1 MRNAFR
7 FLIAATTLAPCVTGF
22 VTAAFAQDRRAGEL
36 FSPPTASQSD
46 SDQPA
51 APPKTQVLSQLDGA
65 QVIARIDGQIVLACD
80 VLWRVNVLIEAN
92 KSQHPEFAPE
102 QWDQLRRELMKREVA
117 ALVDRK
123 LLYAEF
129 RRKLPEDAWP
139 QIEENLL
146 KPFDEMEM
154 PQLVKQLKVE
164 SPAEVEPKLTQ
175 LGSSLPDARRSF
187 NERAIASELLRSKV
201 KINEEVGPDEM
212 LTYYQAHLA
221 DYEYPTQA
229 RWEELMVR
237 KNRFSDPRQAFAE
250 LATMGNEVW
259 QRAATRPNVQGA
271 VFAEVAKAKSD
282 GFTAKEGGLHD
293 WTSKGSLKSQAIDN
307 GLFTLAIGQ
316 MSQVLESET
325 GFHIVRVLERKE
337 AGRRPFTEVQG
348 EIREELKKERFQKG
362 AEEYIARLRQDAR
375 IWTTFTGPTTA
386 HELLGLNP
394 GPQRR

>member
-1 MRNAFR
+1 
-7 FLIAATTLAPCVTGF
+7 
-22 VTAAFAQDRRAGEL
+22 
-36 FSPPTASQSD
+36 
-46 SDQPA
+46 
-51 APPKTQVLSQLDGA
+51 LDGA

-80 VLWRVNVLIEAN
+80 VLWRVNLLIEAN
-92 KSQHPEFAPE
+92 KSQRPEFAPE

-164 SPAEVEPKLTQ
+164 SPTEVEPRLAQ

-212 LTYYQAHLA
+212 LAYYQAHLA

-250 LATMGNEVW
+250 LAKMGNEVW
-259 QRAATRPNVQGA
+259 QRAASRPNVQGA
-271 VFAEVAKAKSD
+271 VFAEVAQAKSD
-282 GFTAKEGGLHD
+282 GFTAKDGGLHD